1 MDTETTQNP
10 LRAQP
15 FSMLLPGPADLERI
29 WAAHRVIGPIGP
41 SLAWGE
47 HEKSPFTVAEAVS
60 PERGYVFSAFG
71 RHWVEYHPAPTSEK
85 PEPQADQSLSPTTR
99 SAPSRSRLS
108 VVWRTHFMP
117 IIIAGLG
124 GLMIGVL
131 FLLVAAAA
139 VLVESWAYAITF
151 GFVGVSLVF
160 VPVSLIFTHLC
171 RSTPDPAAARAASD
185 EQT

>member
-1 MDTETTQNP
+1 MDTETTQTP
-10 LRAQP
+10 LRGQP
-15 FSMLLPGPADLERI
+15 VLMFLPWSADQERI
-29 WAAHRVIGPIGP
+29 WTARLDRPIGAG
-41 SLAWGE
+41 LAWGE
-47 HEKSPFTVAEAVS
+47 HMTSPFTVAEAVS
-60 PERGYVFSAFG
+60 PEKIYVFTAFG
-71 RHWVEYHPAPTSEK
+71 RQWVEYQPTHTSENA
-85 PEPQADQSLSPTTR
+85 EPQADQSPSPTTGP
-99 SAPSRSRLS
+99 APSRSRWS

-160 VPVSLIFTHLC
+160 APVSLIFTYLW
-171 RSTPDPAAARAASD
+171 RSTPDPAANRETSD